1 MYTGKSSLWAMTI
14 LHILHSLDLSKATV
28 PAATMRAAVF
38 IMVIMA
44 FFAAMAMAGMSQK
57 E

>member
-1 MYTGKSSLWAMTI
+1 MYTGKSSLWAMTS